1 MTGEIPVYLQV
12 ADQLEA
18 EISSLAAGEPMPS
31 EHELAAQHDIN
42 RLTARAALEE
52 LERRYLVRRQQ
63 GRRTIVARRIDF
75 SLDDGGVPGWT
86 KTVKRSGGTP
96 RTEVDFLRLRQ
107 PPADI
112 RDALQLPKK
121 TSAVHLGRRRFVD
134 NELAAYSESWL
145 NADLV
150 PKLEE
155 RLGKAG
161 TLNAALAR
169 YKLKTKRG
177 LLRCELLIATPE
189 VAEWLLAPDRPLL
202 FSLRT
207 HLQTGKRQLAV
218 TTTWL
223 RADVFNVVF
232 EMKSAS
238 R

>member
-1 MTGEIPVYLQV
+1 MTGEIPMYLQV

-18 EISSLAAGEPMPS
+18 EIASLPTGEPMPS
-31 EHELAAQHDIN
+31 EHELAAQHAIN

-75 SLDDGGVPGWT
+75 PLDGAGVPGWT
-86 KTVKRSGGTP
+86 KTVKRSGATP
-96 RTEVDFLRLRQ
+96 RTEIDFLRLRQ
-107 PPADI
+107 PPAEV
-112 RDALQLPKK
+112 RDVLGLQKK

-134 NELAAYSESWL
+134 GELAAYSESWL
-145 NADLV
+145 NAALV

-161 TLNAALAR
+161 TLNAALAK

-177 LLRCELLIATPE
+177 LLRCDLAIATPE
-189 VAEWLLAPDRPLL
+189 VAEWLEAPDRPLL
-202 FSLRT
+202 FVLRT
-207 HLQTGKRQLAV
+207 HQKTGKLQLAT

-223 RADVFNVVF
+223 RADIFNVVF
-232 EMKSAS
+232 EMKGATS
-238 R
+238 